1 MEKDISNIKRIAL
14 IGPESTAKSSL
25 SELLAKHYKTLWVE
39 EYAREYL
46 KNINRKY
53 TLSDVLE
60 IAKRQLEIE
69 KNKIPQ
75 SNKFIFVDTELIISK
90 VWCEDVFKTCPDWI
104 LSNIEKEKYDF
115 YLLCYPDI
123 EWHEDPLRENPHR
136 REFLFNWYEKEL
148 KNIIAKYSVIK
159 GIGEIRLKNC
169 ISAIENNFF
178 NSK

>member
-1 MEKDISNIKRIAL
+1 MEKNISKPKRIAL
-14 IGPESTAKSSL
+14 IGPESTSKSTL
-25 SELLAKHYKTLWVE
+25 SALLAKHYKTLWVE

-53 TLSDVLE
+53 TLEDIVT

-123 EWHEDPLRENPHR
+123 EWQKDSLRENPHR
-136 REFLFNWYEKEL
+136 RQFFFDWYEKEL
-148 KNIIAKYSVIK
+148 KNISANYTVIK
-159 GIGEIRLKNC
+159 GIGDERLKNC
-169 ISAIENNFF
+169 ISAIENNFSD
-178 NSK
+178 SK